1 MVPSLQIGRRE
12 LWTGTLITL
21 LALGLRLFYL
31 SELSTSPL
39 FSVPVVDARTYV
51 DDARYLSEVS
61 WAGRPTPFWQP
72 PLYPY
77 LLGLLFSLSGENY
90 YLPRLLQALF
100 GALICGCTYLLG
112 LRLFP
117 PAVALGAGLAASCYG
132 PLIYFGGE
140 LLPTIPALL
149 LDLALL
155 LLLLTAP
162 LKQRWP
168 WLLAGLGLGLAALAV
183 SNILLFAPALLA
195 WLWFSQGNFV
205 QRSALLLLGIAL
217 VIAPVALRNYLVGDD
232 WVLISHNAGINF
244 YIGNNPDYQRTVDIR
259 PGRAWLELAE
269 MPKREAGIERPSAK
283 SHFFFVRIWD
293 FAAANPL
300 DYAWLQ
306 LYKLYL
312 FWHGDEIKR
321 NIDPYFARRDSVLLS
336 ALLWKKGVAFPFGLV
351 APFAL
356 LGLVLFARNSA
367 GKTEQGRLFL
377 LFTLTYMVSVVLFFV
392 TARYRLS
399 VVPLLLLYAGFG
411 LYSLWQEAQYRRKAL
426 VALAVLL
433 LMANVGAGA
442 MDAEGEPQQHFWLG
456 YAYERNG
463 MPANAMREYKWVLN
477 QLPDHDDALL
487 RLAALYVDEKEY
499 RKAIDLYRQY
509 LEFYPDAD
517 RVRYFLGN
525 ALLHMR
531 RYKDAI
537 ATYAQVAEKRPNW
550 AAIHGRIGYAHAMAG
565 QLGPAADAYRRT
577 LTLRPDSTVV
587 RYQLA
592 RLYETQGQLQAA
604 AAEYRTLLE
613 QAPAEPE
620 YRIRLADLLV
630 AEASDGQATAML
642 EQTLQTQRAEALLR
656 QAIDLAPS
664 RVEGYWSMGLLL
676 ARQNRYPEALTSF
689 EKIAELVPQDPQ
701 AHACLGNLYERLG
714 RTAEAQQ
721 HFAEY
726 DRLKRKRHLQDQAMA
741 EVEKNLELVQKIL
754 GPR

>member
-1 MVPSLQIGRRE
+1 MAPSLQIGRRE
-12 LWTGTLITL
+12 LWTCALIVL
-21 LALGLRLFYL
+21 SALGLRLFYL
-31 SELSTSPL
+31 NELSTSPL
-39 FSVPVVDARTYV
+39 FAVPVVDARTYV

-77 LLGLLFSLSGENY
+77 LLGFLFSISGEDY

-100 GALICGCTYLLG
+100 GVLVCGCTYLLG

-117 PAVALGAGLAASCYG
+117 PAVALGAGLAAAFYG

-168 WLLAGLGLGLAALAV
+168 WLIAGLALGLAALAV
-183 SNILLFAPALLA
+183 SNILLFAPVLLA

-205 QRSALLLLGIAL
+205 QRGALLLLGIAL

-244 YIGNNPDYQRTVDIR
+244 YIGNNPDYQRTVDTR
-259 PGRAWLELAE
+259 PGRAWLQLAE
-269 MPKREAGIERPSAK
+269 MPEREADIERPSAK
-283 SHFFFVRIWD
+283 SRFFFARSWD
-293 FAAANPL
+293 FATANPL

-321 NIDPYFARRDSVLLS
+321 NIDPYFARRDSVLLT

-356 LGLVLFARNSA
+356 LGLVLFTRTSA
-367 GKTEQGRLFL
+367 GKTEQGHLFL

-392 TARYRLS
+392 TARYRLP

-411 LYSLWQEAQYRRKAL
+411 VYSLWKEAQFRKKAL
-426 VALAVLL
+426 VALPLL
-433 LMANVGAGA
+433 ALMTNIGAEA
-442 MDAEGEPQQHFWLG
+442 MDEEGEPQQHFWLG
-456 YAYERNG
+456 YAYERKG
-463 MPANAMREYKWVLN
+463 MPANAMREYRWVLN

-487 RLAALYVDEKEY
+487 RLAALYIDEKEY
-499 RKAIDLYRQY
+499 HKAIDLYRKY
-509 LEFYPDAD
+509 LEFYPEAD
-517 RVRYFLGN
+517 QVRYFLGN
-525 ALLHMR
+525 ALLHL
-531 RYKDAI
+531 RYYEDAI
-537 ATYAQVAEKRPNW
+537 ATYEQVAEKRPNW
-550 AAIHGRIGYAHAMAG
+550 AAIYGRIGYAHAMAG
-565 QLGPAADAYRRT
+565 QLGQAADAYRHT
-577 LTLRPDSTVV
+577 LALHPDSTLV

-592 RLYETQGQLQAA
+592 RLHETEGQLQAA

-613 QAPAEPE
+613 QAPTEPE

-630 AEASDGQATAML
+630 EEATAGQTTALL
-642 EQTLQTQRAEALLR
+642 EQTLQAQRAEALLR
-656 QAIDLAPS
+656 RAIDLDPN

-676 ARQNRYPEALTSF
+676 ARQQRYPEALVFF
-689 EKIAELVPQDPQ
+689 EKIAALAPQDPQ
-701 AHACLGNLYERLG
+701 VHACLGNLYERLG
-714 RTAEAQQ
+714 RAEEAQE
-721 HFAEY
+721 HFDEY
-726 DRLKRKRHLQDQAMA
+726 DQLKRKRRLQDKARA

-754 GPR
+754 GQR